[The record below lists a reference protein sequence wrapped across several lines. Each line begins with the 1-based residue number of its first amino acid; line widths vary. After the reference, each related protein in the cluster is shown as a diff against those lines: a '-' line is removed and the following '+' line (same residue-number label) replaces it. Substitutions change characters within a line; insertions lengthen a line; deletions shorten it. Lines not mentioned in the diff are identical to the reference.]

1 MEENLKKEKIK
12 EISKIAGICVGV
24 LICLF
29 IISFVMFK
37 IFTNIRQ
44 EEMQTLSKSQ
54 QNGKENTEIGEEVV
68 ELIDPE
74 SIEEEQLEDNEKEDD
89 ENLTEEEK
97 QKREEEK
104 KKQEE
109 ERKKKEEEE
118 KKNQAQKYPYW
129 IKVNYS
135 ANTVTVYGKDAEG
148 NYTVPVKA
156 MVCSAGAS
164 TPKSGVYKTPQK
176 ARWGTLIGPSY
187 GQYCTRITGQIL
199 FHSVPYLKRDG
210 NTILEYWEYDRLGE
224 TRSLG
229 CVRLTVADAKWLY
242 DNCPLG
248 TSVEFY
254 SSAIPGPLGK
264 PGAKKISG
272 YDDSLRVWDP
282 TDPDPNNPW
291 RNQTKKEEEERK
303 AKEEA
308 ERKAKEE
315 AEKKAKEEAE
325 RKAKDAEAKK
335 KAEQEQARKAAE
347 QEAARKKAEQEEAR
361 RQEEKRRQE
370 EAERIRREQEEAERI
385 RREQEAQNNAGN
397 TSNTVDDGENSNAGN
412 NTTENGNTV
421 NDNTV
426 NN

>member
-1 MEENLKKEKIK
+1 MLEKLKNEKVK
-12 EISKIAGICVGV
+12 EISKVVGICVGV
-24 LICLF
+24 LVCLF
-29 IISFVMFK
+29 ILSFVMFK

-44 EEMQTLSKSQ
+44 EEMQALSQSQ
-54 QNGKENTEIGEEVV
+54 QSGMENTEPTEEVV

-74 SIEEEQLEDNEKEDD
+74 SIEEEQLEEEEE

-104 KKQEE
+104 KK
-109 ERKKKEEEE
+109 KEEEE
-118 KKNQAQKYPYW
+118 KKKQAQKYPYW
-129 IKVNYS
+129 IKVNYT
-135 ANTVTVYGKDAEG
+135 ANTVTVYGKDADG

-156 MVCSAGAS
+156 MVCSTGAS
-164 TPKSGVYKTPQK
+164 TPRSGVYKTPQK
-176 ARWGTLIGPSY
+176 SRWGTLIGPSY

-199 FHSVPYLKRDG
+199 FHSVPYLKNDG
-210 NTILEYWEYDRLGE
+210 KTTLEYWEYDRLGE

-229 CVRLTVADAKWLY
+229 CIRLTVADAKWLY

-264 PGAKKISG
+264 PSAQKISG
-272 YDDSLRVWDP
+272 YDDTLRVWDP
-282 TDPDPNNPW
+282 TDPDSNNPW
-291 RNQTKKEEEERK
+291 RNQAKREEEQRK

-315 AEKKAKEEAE
+315 AEKKAKEEAAK
-325 RKAKDAEAKK
+325 KAQEEEKKKQEEAKK
-335 KAEQEQARKAAE
+335 KTEAEQARKQ
-347 QEAARKKAEQEEAR
+347 QEAEEAR
-361 RQEEKRRQE
+361 RRQEAE
-370 EAERIRREQEEAERI
+370 EAERIRKEQEEAERI

-397 TSNTVDDGENSNAGN
+397 TSNNDGNTVDDS
-412 NTTENGNTV
+412 NTV

-426 NN
+426 DENVVNDNPNGDYNNNEI